1 MARTA
6 PGLDRTFWLRFGITL
21 VAVLLIAGIALS
33 ALAGSPVVAARV
45 LVIILPVTLAIVA
58 TCYLFLLVVVLVHEL
73 GHLVGGRLVGFHLR
87 SLIVGPFELHLTEK
101 GRFTRV
107 GDWRRTGGFVRMLP
121 QSTDRLSFRF
131 ALFVLAGPVVSI
143 SFAFAMLEWFRLT
156 PVPNHMDSL
165 SRVLVYESIL
175 ILCWMAFGIL
185 PGTLVPFT
193 SRGGNATDM
202 KVVWTLWR
210 SKVGRDRYIAILLLS
225 REILAG
231 LRARDWTSSY
241 CDIATETED
250 GDAEE
255 VRARLLA
262 YYHGLDSGR
271 TEYARAQLARA
282 VKVAKDL
289 RKKRGIQGDLALLES
304 ALGSALIDHDAD
316 AAEQKLGEIGHL
328 GEAVEGYGFA
338 IRAAVAA
345 LRGQRLDAEAEL
357 AKAEEHFRVVH
368 ARFGGN
374 PAFEE
379 ERLSEIRRLIA
390 G

>member
-6 PGLDRTFWLRFGITL
+6 PGLSRTFWLRFTL
-21 VAVLLIAGIALS
+21 TLAVVLLIAGIALS
-33 ALAGSPVVAARV
+33 ILAGSPVVAMSV
-45 LVIILPVTLAIVA
+45 LVIILPITVAIIA
-58 TCYLFLLVVVLVHEL
+58 SCYLFLLLVVLIHEL
-73 GHLVGGRLVGFHLR
+73 GHLVGGRLVGFQLR

-101 GRFTRV
+101 GRFTRF

-121 QSTDRLSFRF
+121 QSTDRLSSRF

-143 SFAFAMLEWFRLT
+143 VFAFGMLEWFRLT
-156 PVPNHMDSL
+156 PVPNHLDSL
-165 SRVLVYESIL
+165 FRVLSYESIL

-185 PGTLVPFT
+185 PGTLLPFT
-193 SRGGNATDM
+193 SHGGNATDM
-202 KVVWTLWR
+202 KVVLTLWR

-231 LRARDWTSSY
+231 LRPRDWTSSY
-241 CDIATETED
+241 CDISTETED

-271 TEYARAQLARA
+271 TEYARAQLARG

-289 RKKRGIQGDLALLES
+289 RKKRGVQGDLAMLES
-304 ALGSALIDHDAD
+304 ALGSALLDRDAET
-316 AAEQKLGEIGHL
+316 ANQKLGEIGDL

-338 IRAAVAA
+338 IQAAVAA
-345 LRGQRLDAEAEL
+345 LRGQRPEAEQRL
-357 AKAEEHFRVVH
+357 AEAEEHFRVVH
-368 ARFGGN
+368 ARYGGN
-374 PAFEE
+374 PAFDE
-379 ERLSEIRRLIA
+379 ERLSAIRRLIDE
-390 G
+390 